1 MTVGLESCLVM
12 DAEIWFRGTIFDVVD
27 EKILKKV
34 FFLKKFIWV

>member
-1 MTVGLESCLVM
+1 MTAGLESYLVM
-12 DAEIWFRGTIFDVVD
+12 DVEIWFRGTIFDVVD